1 MTKWLLQ
8 RNSKGKLALSTELK
22 DRVDI
27 LPAMAWDTEVT
38 GSKDGGLSI
47 SRENIPTS
55 PEIRRKISVEDVA
68 SMQRALFP
76 EEKWG
81 LDRRRPKPG
90 DRWDQ
95 HTRTVRLSNPKERTT
110 ENLKKPPG
118 LEVYDTLVSSA
129 RSRFMFILDKW
140 FN

>member
-8 RNSKGKLALSTELK
+8 RKSKGKLALSTESK

-81 LDRRRPKPG
+81 LDRRRPKLG
-90 DRWDQ
+90 ERWDQ
-95 HTRTVRLSNPKERTT
+95 HTRTVRLSNP
-110 ENLKKPPG
+110 
-118 LEVYDTLVSSA
+118 
-129 RSRFMFILDKW
+129 
-140 FN
+140 